1 MNDQIEKIIFT
12 KEDIKKRVKELAA
25 EISAEYKSDDL
36 IVITVLKGG
45 ATLSA
50 DLVRE
55 LDFPVTLDFISVSSY
70 YSGTTSTGSVQI
82 KKDTDIN
89 VKGRK
94 VLIVEDIVDSG
105 NTLAHLIKL
114 FALRGATDVRICTLL
129 NKPSR
134 RVTPVD
140 VNYIG
145 FEIPDEFVVGYG
157 LDYDQKYRNL
167 PYIGVLKPEVYAEK

>member
-1 MNDQIEKIIFT
+1 MDNAINKVLYTPEQIKA
-12 KEDIKKRVKELAA
+12 RVKELAA
-25 EISAEYKSDDL
+25 EINRDFAEKEL
-36 IVITVLKGG
+36 IVLTVLKGG
-45 ATLSA
+45 VVLAT

-55 LDFPVTLDFISVSSY
+55 LNIPVTLDFIAVSSY
-70 YSGTTSTGSVQI
+70 YSGTKSTGSVQI

-89 VKGRK
+89 MAGKN

-105 NTLAHLIKL
+105 NTLSHLMKL
-114 FALRGATDVRICTLL
+114 FALRGAEDIRICTILD
-129 NKPSR
+129 KPAR
-134 RVTPVD
+134 RVADVK

-167 PYIGVLKPEVYAEK
+167 PYIGVLKPEIYE